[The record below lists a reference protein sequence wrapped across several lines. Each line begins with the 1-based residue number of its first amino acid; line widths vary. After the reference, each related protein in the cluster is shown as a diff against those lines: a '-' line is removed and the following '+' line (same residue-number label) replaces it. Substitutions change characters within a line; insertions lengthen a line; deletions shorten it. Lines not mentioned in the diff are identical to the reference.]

1 MDMDFNN
8 IQADYFD
15 VKNGVISFTSVL
27 IYAPLVLLVLYIIY
41 LFLPLLISGIQGG
54 QNITVILKTIL
65 KKISQ
70 VFYLVFRP
78 IIFVLKKLVGGIVY
92 LFGDAWSNKN
102 KLTTIVCLISFV
114 IFITSALFFTYGTP
128 ETVGVYGQVITPIL
142 ITLLAISVVYVFMVF
157 NRSMKDTSIDS
168 NKFPKGKDFSE
179 QTAWLFRRT
188 NMYLYAVV
196 CMIII
201 LGVLGLAAWYVYSS
215 GKDGAYAATQVSM
228 LIGAIVFLGVMHMV
242 FKSMNIYRY
251 LAQNRFLELIY
262 NFIFLLPCT
271 LIDIANYFYKEFEHT
286 PKIAYYI
293 LGFEMAVILLW
304 ILVPIIKKKLYLS
317 VNHDKTGN
325 WKYEI
330 KAIQDSI
337 DQLES
342 DIENLKNISPSIET
356 YYFWSQVMKEKLYLD
371 GNSEKL
377 KALILKY
384 DIKEERIIEGIINDV
399 KVNSKKIFEK
409 QQEIVELKAQIEV
422 INKKFKKED
431 GVPVSVMLQ
440 NQPTKLDRKR
450 MIGDYEKLRKNGVL
464 PVNDYSYDYGIS
476 CWVYINSTPPNHYKK
491 GAKNLLNFS
500 NKPKISYDP
509 HKNHIVISTRVR
521 DETRGAVHK
530 KHYIENIK
538 LQKWINLVI
547 NYDSGILDVFM
558 DGELVYSQPG
568 LIPFM
573 STDTVVIG
581 DTEGIKGG
589 ICNVV
594 YFASHISKTRIK
606 TNYNYLKNNN
616 PPVI

>member
-1 MDMDFNN
+1 MDFNN

-15 VKNGVISFTSVL
+15 VKNVVIPFTSVL

-41 LFLPLLISGIQGG
+41 LFLPLLISGVQGG
-54 QNITVILKTIL
+54 QNITDILKTIM
-65 KKISQ
+65 KKIAQ

-78 IIFVLKKLVGGIVY
+78 IIFILKKIVGGIIY
-92 LFGDAWSNKN
+92 LFGDAWGSKN
-102 KLTTIVCLISFV
+102 KLTTIVCLISFIMV
-114 IFITSALFFTYGTP
+114 ITSSLFFAYGTP
-128 ETVGVYGQVITPIL
+128 ETIGVYGKVITPVL
-142 ITLLAISVVYVFMVF
+142 IILLALSAVYVFMVF
-157 NRSMKDTSIDS
+157 NRSMKDTGVDS
-168 NKFPKGKDFSE
+168 NKFPKYKDFSE

-196 CMIII
+196 CMIVI
-201 LGVLGLAAWYVYSS
+201 LGVLGLGAWYVFSS
-215 GKDGAYAATQVSM
+215 GKDGGYAATQVSM
-228 LIGAIVFLGVMHMV
+228 VIGAIVLLSIMHMA
-242 FKSMNIYRY
+242 FKTMNVYRY
-251 LAQNRFLELIY
+251 LAQNRFLQLIY
-262 NFIFLLPCT
+262 NFIFLIPCS
-271 LIDIANYFYKEFEHT
+271 LVDFVNYIYKEVEHT

-304 ILVPIIKKKLYLS
+304 VLMPIIKRKLYLS
-317 VNHDKTGN
+317 VNHQKTGS
-325 WKYEI
+325 WTYETN
-330 KAIQDSI
+330 AVQDSI
-337 DQLES
+337 DQVES
-342 DIENLKNISPSIET
+342 EIANLKNIHPSIET
-356 YYFWSQVMKEKLYLD
+356 YYFWSQVMKNKLYLD
-371 GNSEKL
+371 GKEEEL

-384 DIKEERIIEGIINDV
+384 DIKEEKIIEKITNSV
-399 KVNSKKIFEK
+399 KVHSEKIFEK
-409 QQEIVELKAQIEV
+409 QQEIVDLKAQLEI
-422 INKKFKKED
+422 INKKYEKED
-431 GVPVSVMLQ
+431 GVPVSVILQ
-440 NQPTKLDRKR
+440 NQPSKLDKKR

-464 PVNDYSYDYGIS
+464 PLNDFSYDYGIS

-491 GAKNLLNFS
+491 QDRNLLNFS
-500 NKPKISYDP
+500 NKPKISYNP
-509 HKNHIVISTRVR
+509 HENHIIISTRVR
-521 DETRGAVHK
+521 DETRGVIHK

-547 NYDSGILDVFM
+547 NYDAGILDVFM

-573 STDTVVIG
+573 STDTVVVG

>member
-1 MDMDFNN
+1 MDFNN

-41 LFLPLLISGIQGG
+41 LFLPLLISGVQGG
-54 QNITVILKTIL
+54 QNITMILKTIL

-78 IIFVLKKLVGGIVY
+78 IIFVLKKILGGIVY

-114 IFITSALFFTYGTP
+114 ILITSSLFFAYGTP
-128 ETVGVYGQVITPIL
+128 ETIGVYGKVITPIL

-157 NRSMKDTSIDS
+157 NRSMKDTSNDS

-188 NMYLYAVV
+188 NMYLYAVL
-196 CMIII
+196 CIIVI
-201 LGVLGLAAWYVYSS
+201 LGVLGLGAWYVFSS
-215 GKDGAYAATQVSM
+215 GKDGGYAATQVSI
-228 LIGAIVFLGVMHMV
+228 LIGAVILLGIMHMV
-242 FKSMNIYRY
+242 FKNMNIYRY

-262 NFIFLLPCT
+262 NFIFLIPCT
-271 LIDIANYFYKEFEHT
+271 LIDTINYFYKELEHT

-293 LGFEMAVILLW
+293 LGFEMIVILLW
-304 ILVPIIKKKLYLS
+304 ILIPIIKKKLYLS
-317 VNHDKTGN
+317 VNNDKTGN
-325 WKYEI
+325 WSYET
-330 KAIQDSI
+330 KAINDSI

-342 DIENLKNISPSIET
+342 DIDNLKNIHPSIET
-356 YYFWSQVMKEKLYLD
+356 YYFWSQVMKEKLYID
-371 GNSEKL
+371 GNTEKL

-384 DIKEERIIEGIINDV
+384 NIKEEKIIEEIIKDV
-399 KVNSKKIFEK
+399 KVNSNKIFEK

-422 INKKFKKED
+422 INKKYKKED
-431 GVPVSVMLQ
+431 GVPVSVILQ

-450 MIGDYEKLRKNGVL
+450 LIGDYQKLRKNGVL
-464 PVNDYSYDYGIS
+464 PVNDFSYDYGIS
-476 CWVYINSTPPNHYKK
+476 CWVYINSTSPNHYKK

-509 HKNHIVISTRVR
+509 HKNRIVISTRIR
-521 DETRGAVHK
+521 DKTRGAIHK
-530 KHYIENIK
+530 KHYIENVK

-573 STDTVVIG
+573 STDTVVVG
-581 DTEGIKGG
+581 DSEGIKGG